1 LKKNASTPTPRR
13 SRRIKNDT
21 RSLLRSRPLQGVLA
35 LVAGL
40 QVMAVA
46 GGKEMPQPQR
56 PRLMR
61 QAVAMHMPAAVV
73 TAPVKVAAAPKAK
86 KAATTA
92 KGAQA
97 EEFAAKYR
105 QRGYDV
111 SPALARQIHAAAM
124 ANGIDP
130 RVAFGL
136 VRTESAFRSSA
147 TSPVGAVGLTQLMPA
162 TARWLRQGVTRS
174 DLRKPEVN
182 LSIGFRYL
190 RGLIRKYDG
199 DTALALTAYNR
210 GPGTVDRVLKRGGN
224 PDNGYAGMVLDRGKR
239 RRR

>member
-1 LKKNASTPTPRR
+1 MSKLPSVSYLTYP
-13 SRRIKNDT
+13 
-21 RSLLRSRPLQGVLA
+21 LRDGFVA
-35 LVAGL
+35 NWLVAGL
-40 QVMAVA
+40 QVVAVA
-46 GGKEMPQPQR
+46 GGKEMPQR

-61 QAVAMHMPAAVV
+61 QAVAMHMPGAVV
-73 TAPVKVAAAPKAK
+73 TAPVKVAAVPKAK

-111 SPALARQIHAAAM
+111 SPALARQIHAAAV

-210 GPGTVDRVLKRGGN
+210 GPGPVDAALRKGVTPN
-224 PDNGYAGMVLDRGKR
+224 NGYAPKVLATYERLKQLDLAKTGH
-239 RRR
+239 